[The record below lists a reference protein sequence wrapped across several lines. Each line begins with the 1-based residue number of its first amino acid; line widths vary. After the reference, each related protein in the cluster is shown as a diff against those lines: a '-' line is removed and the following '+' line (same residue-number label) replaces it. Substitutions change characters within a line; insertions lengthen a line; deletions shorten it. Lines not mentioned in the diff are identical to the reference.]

1 MLLADAETLALKLM
15 REFGLIR
22 DVQIGDWQNFT
33 FEFDNAPVRFG
44 CCHRMITRR
53 YRGDGQ
59 FETVHKPG
67 GRITLSRELVL
78 RNNVAQVEDVIR
90 HEIAHGL
97 CGPKAGHGVEW
108 KRMCKKT
115 GANPERCYDSDEVE
129 GVDAPYTAECAV
141 CGEEYRRFKLPK
153 GDRWCNNKECKHKLL
168 PYVPGQETGSFHPMR
183 KLIWRHKDAPVP
195 KPEDKRAAI
204 EAMKALL
211 KGEQ

>member
-1 MLLADAETLALKLM
+1 MLLADAEKLALKLM
-15 REFGLIR
+15 REFGLIK
-22 DVQIGDWQNFT
+22 DVQIGGWQNFT
-33 FEFDNAPVRFG
+33 FEFDEAKKRFG
-44 CCHRMITRR
+44 ACHRTRTRR
-53 YRGDGQ
+53 YKGDGQ
-59 FETVHKPG
+59 FEDGHLPG
-67 GRITLSRELVL
+67 GRITLSRTLTLLNDQEK
-78 RNNVAQVEDVIR
+78 VEDVIR
-90 HEIAHGL
+90 HEIAHAL
-97 CGPKAGHGVEW
+97 CPPKEGHGAEW
-108 KRMCKKT
+108 KKMCKKT
-115 GANPERCYDSDEVE
+115 GAKPERCYDNEVVE

-153 GDRWCNNKECKHKLL
+153 GDRWCSNSECKHKLL